1 MLKDMEIFK
10 LKKPDLLKKDSE
22 YWTKL
27 FSDFSKKELAEF
39 VFKKGFS
46 SRGNYLFWDIF
57 KHEKSF
63 DKDKE
68 NLPIDWHMLKIV
80 RKIRS
85 KRTPI
90 KTEKGDF
97 FSYVDLPNID
107 QFLHEIDLNWGG
119 KFSLDNIIN
128 ERERKKVFLNGLS
141 EEAIASAQIEGAHS
155 TRKVAKKLIKEGR
168 KPKNKS
174 EQMIFNNY
182 EAIMKIESEYSKQK
196 LSIGDILNLH
206 KLITKHTLDNEDEAG
221 RFRKKDEEI
230 NIVDDST
237 SLIHYKTPNISF
249 VEKEMEKFIKFIND
263 EDGNFV
269 HPVIKA
275 IMIHFWI
282 AYLHPFVDGNGRM
295 ARLLFYWY
303 LLRHELKIFAYLPIS
318 LVIKESQ
325 KDYSMAY
332 VYSEQD
338 DEDLTYFIDYNIS
351 KIKQAMKNFEMYLGE
366 LKKEIKIKKRK
377 SKELETEYG
386 LNYRQIELLE
396 YLSKNEI
403 NKMTL
408 KMYVEN
414 NKISK
419 ATGLKDI
426 KVLKN
431 NDWIEGNKLGRSILY
446 FITEKGINIVEK

>member
-1 MLKDMEIFK
+1 MEIFK
-10 LKKPDLLKKDSE
+10 LKKPDVSKFNDELLLKHFLDLKNKDFA
-22 YWTKL
+22 KH
-27 FSDFSKKELAEF
+27 
-39 VFKKGFS
+39 VFEAGFS
-46 SRGNYLFWDIF
+46 SRGNYLFWDEF
-57 KHEKSF
+57 KHRKSF
-63 DKDKE
+63 FAEKQ
-68 NLPIDWHMLKIV
+68 NGQLDWLFLKTV
-80 RKIRS
+80 RKIKS
-85 KRTPI
+85 KNTPI
-90 KTEKGDF
+90 KTEKGNY
-97 FSYVDLPNID
+97 FSYVDLPNLD

-119 KFSLDNIIN
+119 KFSLENIID
-128 ERERKKVFLNGLS
+128 ERDKRKVFLNGLS

-155 TRKVAKKLIKEGR
+155 TRKAAKKLIKEGR

-174 EQMIFNNY
+174 EQMILNNY
-182 EAIMKIESEYSKQK
+182 EAIMKIESEYSGQK
-196 LSIGDILNLH
+196 LTIDDILNLH
-206 KLITKHTLDNEDEAG
+206 KLITKYTLNNENEAG

-237 SLIHYKTPNISF
+237 GLVYYKTPNISF
-249 VEKEMEKFIKFIND
+249 VEKEIEKFIKFIND
-263 EDGNFV
+263 EDGDFV

-275 IMIHFWI
+275 IMIHFWV

-318 LVIKESQ
+318 LVIKKSQ

-338 DEDLTYFIDYNIS
+338 DEDLTYFIDYNVR
-351 KIKQAMKNFEMYLGE
+351 KIKQAMKDFEVYLE
-366 LKKEIKIKKRK
+366 KLRKETKNKNRK
-377 SKELETEYG
+377 MKELELEYG

-396 YLSKNEI
+396 YLSKDEM

-426 KVLKN
+426 KKLKKN
-431 NDWIEGNKLGRSILY
+431 GWIEGKKSGRSILY
-446 FITEKGINIVEK
+446 FITEKGLKII